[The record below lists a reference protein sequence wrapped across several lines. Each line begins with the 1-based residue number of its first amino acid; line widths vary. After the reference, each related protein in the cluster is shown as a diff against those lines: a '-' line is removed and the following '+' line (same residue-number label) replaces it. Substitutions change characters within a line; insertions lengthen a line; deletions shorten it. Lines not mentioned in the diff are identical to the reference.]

1 MVLYARGLLLTV
13 PFNVLLGDLLGVL
26 LFLGVLP
33 LDDLL
38 DNLMG
43 DFVLKYES
51 KKDLIII
58 QLYLFVAC
66 YSPTGIL

>member
-58 QLYLFVAC
+58 QLYL
-66 YSPTGIL
+66 